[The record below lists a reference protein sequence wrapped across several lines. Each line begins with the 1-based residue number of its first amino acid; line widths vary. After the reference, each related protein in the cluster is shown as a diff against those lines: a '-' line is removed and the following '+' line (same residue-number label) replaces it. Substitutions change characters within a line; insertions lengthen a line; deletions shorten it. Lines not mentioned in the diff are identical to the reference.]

1 MNGDI
6 RESKNSANESV
17 PSEFQLPF
25 KGECLRRL
33 VVGYQQRCDLSAMEA
48 ILELEFQ
55 DVSSEVP
62 IASILRW

>member
-17 PSEFQLPF
+17 PSER
-25 KGECLRRL
+25 ECLRRL
-33 VVGYQQRCDLSAMEA
+33 VVGCQQRCDLSAMEA
-48 ILELEFQ
+48 ILELDFQ
-55 DVSSEVP
+55 EVSSEVP